1 MGRWQYRIRNP
12 AVNTLKMDPL
22 DCLSDTEDQHAKD
35 LLVME
40 EEARIRRRNLM
51 KRINYEHCV
60 QQKERQELI
69 RKIDDDIRDIER
81 QKDEEVLRSELE
93 LKVIEAHVEVVN
105 GIVANRTDHLR
116 KCHDNQVIRLG
127 MYRARLEGKI
137 QDIKSLI
144 PEVVAELRELENPQ
158 ETENQKFLREMEK
171 TLKQLRNKSREM
183 HRNYLADQDKLK
195 SDLDHLVKSQDLHDY
210 SDQLRNEQVQG
221 RNLAA
226 KEEETINQINFA
238 IAHYTKK
245 MGQVESEEQQN
256 VEAKQKEAEITA
268 LQKELEGE
276 EKVLQGLKNETNNLR
291 NHFKERFEYK
301 MEAQQQR
308 LKDGKDRLKQKR
320 DDLQMKFD
328 QIAEARK
335 NIPKDYA
342 DAVEKLKRQLKED
355 KKLKEQRM
363 KEIEI
368 EHRENMANL
377 KGNQGDR
384 FARLRDKLKQLE
396 EKEKVNKKKY
406 EKDKEKME
414 RKIDKASAMIP
425 EVLDEIDRADK
436 DFVDDLSKRQ
446 GALGKAE
453 ILIQMATTT
462 NKNSFDQLCGE
473 MDNLNSRLEQAKAD
487 TEAEIA
493 RKEDEV
499 EKLLQQHRQVY
510 TDINTI
516 DKQVR
521 LRTKDLQNEAEHARY
536 KLRCLRAMIRDQ
548 NTTYATLD
556 GCTFQEEQEMME
568 IVRRAQ
574 RAHDEERER
583 IESLIDEEE
592 AARNL
597 SIEQLKDAIN
607 LATIRKHDLETLHSE
622 NRQHLTER
630 LNEKRRAL
638 DVKSDLQ
645 KQVDELG
652 DKIKELENKMHV
664 QIGKHESSTD
674 KLKKLHENHL
684 DGLHKKKAMQMQRV
698 DQQKTVNSKVSQ
710 MQAMLDSVNRGLE
723 AINID
728 AIAADT
734 EETEDLQEK
743 LGLLNQQNDN
753 LVVKLREMGKL
764 KEDITFTIKQI
775 NPEDEISASTD
786 PEEKGRKE
794 MRLLHNMHTGLLT
807 ELNRL
812 REDLKNMKKR
822 RK

>member
-1 MGRWQYRIRNP
+1 M
-12 AVNTLKMDPL
+12 AVDNYKHCCEYIKMDPL

-69 RKIDDDIRDIER
+69 KKIDNDIRDIER
-81 QKDEEVLRSELE
+81 KKDEEVLCSELE

-105 GIVANRTDHLR
+105 GVTANRTDHLR

-144 PEVVAELRELENPQ
+144 PEVVADLRVLENPE
-158 ETENQKFLREMEK
+158 ETENQKFLKEMEK
-171 TLKQLRNKSREM
+171 KLKQLRNQSRDM
-183 HRNYLADQDKLK
+183 HRAYLADQDKLK
-195 SDLDHLVKSQDLHDY
+195 ADLDHLVKSQDLQYY
-210 SDQLRNEQVQG
+210 SDQLRNDQAQA
-221 RNLAA
+221 RNIAA
-226 KEEETINQINFA
+226 KEEESLHQVNFV
-238 IAHYTKK
+238 IAHYNKK
-245 MGQVESEEQQN
+245 LGQVESEEQQN
-256 VEAKQKEAEITA
+256 VEAKLKEAEIAA
-268 LQKELEGE
+268 LEKELEGE
-276 EKVLQGLKNETNNLR
+276 EKVMQGLKQETKNLR
-291 NHFKERFEYK
+291 DHFTERYEHK

-320 DDLQMKFD
+320 DDLQLKFD

-335 NIPKDYA
+335 NLPKDFA
-342 DAVEKLKRQLKED
+342 DAVARLKRKLKED
-355 KKLKEQRM
+355 LKLKDQRM

-368 EHRENMANL
+368 EHRENLASL

-384 FARLRDKLKQLE
+384 FSRLRDKLKQLE
-396 EKEKVNKKKY
+396 DKEKVNKKKF
-406 EKDKEKME
+406 EKDREKLE
-414 RKIDKASAMIP
+414 QKIDKVSALIP
-425 EVLDEIDRADK
+425 EVLDAIDNADK
-436 DFVDDLSKRQ
+436 DFVNVLSKSQ
-446 GALGKAE
+446 GSLGKAE
-453 ILIQMATTT
+453 ILNQMATQT
-462 NKNSFDQLCGE
+462 NKNSFNQLCGE

-487 TEAEIA
+487 TAAEIA
-493 RKEDEV
+493 RKENEV
-499 EKLLQQHRQVY
+499 EKLLQEHRQVY

-556 GCTFQEEQEMME
+556 GSTFQEEQDMMN

-574 RAHDEERER
+574 QAHNEERER
-583 IESLIDEEE
+583 IESLIEEEE
-592 AARNL
+592 AARAL
-597 SIEQLKDAIN
+597 SIEQLKEAVN
-607 LATIRKHDLETLHSE
+607 LAIIRKHDLEALHSE
-622 NRQHLTER
+622 NRQVLTER

-638 DVKSDLQ
+638 DVKTDLQ
-645 KQVDELG
+645 RQVDELG
-652 DKIKELENKMHV
+652 AKIKELEEKMHV
-664 QIGKHESSTD
+664 QMGKHESSTD
-674 KLKKLHENHL
+674 KLRKVHENHM
-684 DGLHKKKAMQMQRV
+684 DGLQRKKAMQMQRV
-698 DQQKTVNSKVSQ
+698 DQQKLVNNKVSQ
-710 MQAMLDSVNRGLE
+710 MQDMLDSVNRGLE

-743 LGLLNQQNDN
+743 LSILNNQNDA
-753 LVVKLREMGKL
+753 LVGRLREMSKL
-764 KEDITFTIKQI
+764 KEDMGFTLNQI
-775 NPEDEISASTD
+775 APAEDDVSEHQQD
-786 PEEKGRKE
+786 QGRKE

-807 ELNRL
+807 EINQL
-812 REDLKNMKKR
+812 RGELKNLKKGKR
-822 RK
+822 N